1 VPSTAAIRRP
11 GNGQKSYS
19 ASSASRQRT
28 GGEAIAVLLDTG
40 ILYAYYDRRDSWH
53 TAFRA
58 LIEQEAGGLIV
69 PAPVLPEV
77 DYLLGAR
84 LGGEA
89 QTTFYQG
96 LIDGSFF
103 IADLRPEHYSRVL
116 ELNRKYKSLRLGFV
130 DAAVLA
136 LAEHL
141 GLGRVAT
148 TDRRHFGAVEIS
160 VSLELVPD
168 LP

>member
-1 VPSTAAIRRP
+1 M
-11 GNGQKSYS
+11 
-19 ASSASRQRT
+19 
-28 GGEAIAVLLDTG
+28 AVLLDTG

-53 TAFRA
+53 PASRA
-58 LIEQEAGGLIV
+58 LVESEAGGLIV

-77 DYLLGAR
+77 DYLLGER

-103 IADLRPEHYSRVL
+103 IADLHPQHYSRVL
-116 ELNRKYKSLRLGFV
+116 ALNRKYKSLRLGFV

-148 TDRRHFGAVEIS
+148 TDRRHFGAVEIA
-160 VSLELVPD
+160 VPLELVPD
-168 LP
+168 TP

>member
-1 VPSTAAIRRP
+1 M
-11 GNGQKSYS
+11 
-19 ASSASRQRT
+19 
-28 GGEAIAVLLDTG
+28 AVLLDTG

-53 TAFRA
+53 PASRA
-58 LIEQEAGGLIV
+58 LIEKEAGGLIV

-77 DYLLGAR
+77 DYLLGER

-89 QTTFYQG
+89 QATFYEG
-96 LIDGSFF
+96 LINGSYF
-103 IADLRPEHYSRVL
+103 IADLHPEHYSRVL
-116 ELNRKYKSLRLGFV
+116 ELNRRYKSLRLGLV

-141 GLGRVAT
+141 GLGRIAT

-160 VSLELVPD
+160 IPLELMPD
-168 LP
+168 GP